1 MNKKKFL
8 ISLVLVISILITQVG
23 TVFAGP
29 TSQAFP
35 PIAGTLQSIT
45 LETDPNT
52 VITTVVVD
60 VVSESQAGQTTQTVR
75 INQKTAEQLG
85 LVIIDGDGKPMIN
98 DFALGQLI
106 EIDPTTIIPEHEET
120 QHPAGSALATFFSNV
135 EGLDYETIMTAHD
148 EGFGFGVIAQALW
161 LTTKLDGNSDI
172 FRTILDAKKTGNY
185 SDFILEDGTTP
196 KSWEQFRKAI
206 LEKKNGLGVVK
217 SNRDNR

>member
-23 TVFAGP
+23 TVFAAP
-29 TSQAFP
+29 TLQAFP

-106 EIDPTTIIPEHEET
+106 EIDPTTIIPEQEET